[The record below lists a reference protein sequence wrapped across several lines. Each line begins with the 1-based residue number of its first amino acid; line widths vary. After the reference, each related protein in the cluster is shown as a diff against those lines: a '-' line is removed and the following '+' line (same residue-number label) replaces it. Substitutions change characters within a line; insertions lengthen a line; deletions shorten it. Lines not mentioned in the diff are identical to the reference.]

1 MQRDF
6 TYVDDVVEA
15 TVRVLNN
22 PPSEEIPYRIYN
34 VGHSSP
40 LDLMDFIHLLEKCA
54 GKTVKKEYKGM
65 QQGDVLATYAD
76 THLLENDIPPV
87 MERKTGIVP
96 KGLINVKNEVK
107 QSSAKGS
114 TDSICFYFSFINF

>member
-1 MQRDF
+1 MMKATMVDF
-6 TYVDDVVEA
+6 MTI
-15 TVRVLNN
+15 RFL
-22 PPSEEIPYRIYN
+22 S
-34 VGHSSP
+34 
-40 LDLMDFIHLLEKCA
+40 LL
-54 GKTVKKEYKGM
+54 
-65 QQGDVLATYAD
+65 
-76 THLLENDIPPV
+76 DIPPV